1 MLETLNEFIL
11 RADPWWVIFFALVLI
26 AIDWIFINSEVFLV
40 IGIAALK
47 LSVTLF
53 IFDDVQQIAWL
64 VPVFLFTS
72 FFFQRK
78 LFNGLISSKLPDENL
93 NFVGQKGIIK
103 KYSNENHSN
112 DVFFNYEASIE
123 PKADVSIETANV
135 ILSDGRQLTIA
146 NPGGFQDG
154 DTVKIVTHNNGV
166 ATVKGV

>member
-78 LFNGLISSKLPDENL
+78 LFNGLISSKLPDEN
-93 NFVGQKGIIK
+93 
-103 KYSNENHSN
+103 SS
-112 DVFFNYEASIE
+112 SIM
-123 PKADVSIETANV
+123 K
-135 ILSDGRQLTIA
+135 LQ
-146 NPGGFQDG
+146 
-154 DTVKIVTHNNGV
+154 
-166 ATVKGV
+166 